1 VRISKDGG
9 EPLQWPWM
17 RASLV
22 SMVVGPSGR
31 YGGGARIRHGGR
43 PWQQVVSMAMLM
55 VATIFLF
62 LIHF

>member
-1 VRISKDGG
+1 
-9 EPLQWPWM
+9 M